1 MSNNKLT
8 AALDYKKRGFIVHP
22 LSSPNAV
29 DKKTKEP
36 LKTAGK
42 AVIIKQWTDKE
53 TVTDEEIN
61 LWFSDIDPYYKECNI
76 GLQCGYRSGVT
87 VLDFD
92 NELFKD
98 YIFQGINLNTLI
110 SGRISGRGHVY
121 FRYCKALQQQKHHVL
136 GIEVLSD
143 GSNAVL
149 PPSIHKSGAVYKWA
163 NPDAPIMEMP
173 ELVLQRLNGLFETE
187 TELKQ
192 IIAKCRHCFRDIIK
206 RKPDMHG
213 ADGREY
219 MLAVCADLKAG
230 GASEKHIKMFAR
242 LMYGNDY
249 KEKETLDEWQNI
261 DPTKTWTCDKLKER
275 LPAYIDLNLCEKCEV
290 RRQKYK
296 DFKEGKAKTTIKAP
310 LELPPIPHELIDST
324 PVTIDELL
332 KVFKEHLYIEENCS
346 ITIPLAEVIANF
358 APIEPDIV
366 GIIGASGSSKT
377 ELIRALGELENQY
390 FYPVSSLT
398 GHTFVSGLKDNI
410 DLAPA
415 LRGRLLT
422 IKDFTSILSKKKD
435 EVSEIFADL
444 RELTDG
450 HIGKDFG
457 SGVKKH
463 YKNIHSSVLFGCT
476 NAIEKHNSMYSNL
489 GQRIVFFRPVSD
501 KKKAMKQAMKNAGK
515 EGAFR
520 EVLHKIIMQFISTTL
535 SGQKERMA
543 TLSHIP
549 DEMKECVEGLVTF
562 LANVRTPIDRD
573 FKGNMATLPEPEYPT
588 RLAKTMCKLIDAH
601 ALLYNRAPIKQDEYV
616 AYRLTLDNI
625 PMERRKVLSV
635 LLDGEEKTTS
645 EVQQAAKIPNTMAHR
660 VLDDLKA
667 LEIIDY
673 YSAGPGKPD
682 IWQLSNEDYG
692 EILEI
697 LFNLEKLFSPK
708 VATDS
713 ERPQGDIRYTDYT
726 DSFLNEYHFFKLK
739 KERKKEKENTTK
751 QDTPISEY
759 QPGVNQDAAPQPK
772 KQISEICGI
781 CGKALNG
788 NSEKAGLGLGQI
800 HPSCKFNLIQIKA
813 VVDIPSFTAIDNIT
827 RSIKSGEVRE
837 VPIINALPLISKKA
851 AIRVESGV

>member
-1 MSNNKLT
+1 MTIVDDAFS
-8 AALDYKKRGFIVHP
+8 YYKRGWIIHP
-22 LSSPNAV
+22 LSSPKAV
-29 DKKTKEP
+29 DKQTKEL

-42 AVIIKQWTDKE
+42 AVLIKNWQDKE
-53 TVTDEEIN
+53 TVTQAEIT
-61 LWFSDIDPYYKECNI
+61 LWFSNIDPYYHDCNI
-76 GLQCGYRSGVT
+76 GLQCGRRSGVT

-92 NELFKD
+92 SELFKD
-98 YIFQGINLNTLI
+98 YIFQGVALNTLV
-110 SGRISGRGHVY
+110 SGRINGRGHVY
-121 FRYCKALQQQKHHVL
+121 FKYNAALQAQKHHDL
-136 GIEVLSD
+136 GIEVLTD
-143 GSNAVL
+143 GNNAVL
-149 PPSIHKSGAVYKWA
+149 PPSIHKSGDVYKWA
-163 NPDAPIMEMP
+163 DPNAPLMEMP
-173 ELVLQRLNGLFETE
+173 ELVLQRLNKLFQTE

-192 IIAKCRHCFRDIIK
+192 IITKCRHCFRDVIK

-219 MLAVCADLKAG
+219 MLAVCTDLKAN
-230 GASEKHIKMFAR
+230 GAQESHITMFAR
-242 LMYGNDY
+242 LMYGAGYN
-249 KEKETLDEWQNI
+249 ESETLREWQNI
-261 DPTKTWTCDKLKER
+261 DPAKTWSCEKLKER
-275 LPAYIDLNLCEKCEV
+275 LPAYVDLILCEKCEV
-290 RRQKYK
+290 RRRKYK
-296 DFKEGKAKTTIKAP
+296 DKEGRTKTTIKAP
-310 LELPPIPHELIDST
+310 LELPPIPHELIDSA

-332 KVFKEHLYIEENCS
+332 KVFKEHLYIEEDCS
-346 ITIPLAEVIANF
+346 ITIPLAEVVSNF
-358 APIEPDIV
+358 APIEPDII

-398 GHTFVSGLKDNI
+398 GHTFVSGLKENI

-435 EVSEIFADL
+435 EVSEIFADM

-463 YKNIHSSVLFGCT
+463 YKNIHSSILFGCT
-476 NAIEKHNSMYSNL
+476 NAIEKHTSMYSNL

-501 KKKAMKQAMKNAGK
+501 KKKAMKQAMRNAGK

-520 EVLHKIIMQFISTTL
+520 EILHKVIMQFLSTIL
-535 SGQKERMA
+535 SGQKERMT

-549 DEMKECVEGLVTF
+549 DEMKERVEGLVTF

-601 ALLYNRAPIKQDEYV
+601 ALLYNRAPTKQDEYV

-667 LEIIDY
+667 LEIIEY
-673 YSAGPGKPD
+673 YSGGIGKPD
-682 IWQLSNEDYG
+682 VWQLINEDYG

-697 LFNLEKLFSPK
+697 LFNLEKIFSVKTP
-708 VATDS
+708 AHS

-726 DSFLNEYHFFKLK
+726 LSFLNEYHFFKLK
-739 KERKKEKENTTK
+739 RKRESPIDNTTN

-759 QPGVNQDAAPQPK
+759 HPGVNQDAAPQPQ
-772 KQISEICGI
+772 KQKSENCGI
-781 CGKALNG
+781 CGKPLNG
-788 NSEKAGLGLGQI
+788 NAEKIGLGLGLI
-800 HPSCKFNLIQIKA
+800 HPSCKFTLLKIEAI
-813 VVDIPSFTAIDNIT
+813 VDIPPFTAIDNIT
-827 RSIKSGEVRE
+827 RSMKSGEIRE
-837 VPIINALPLISKKA
+837 VPIINALPLINRKA
-851 AIRVESGV
+851 ASRAGA